1 MEAMIDLVQNFIIMV
16 YPKMDLL
23 ELELVLQ
30 VSLTFKQAEKLEV
43 AKELLLAEARKL
55 AKVLVQPMVF
65 IKFHISYRGPLS
77 CLIQYEPAHAEQS
90 YSK

>member
-1 MEAMIDLVQNFIIMV
+1 MEAMIDLVQIFIIMV

-65 IKFHISYRGPLS
+65 HFNANLN
-77 CLIQYEPAHAEQS
+77 L
-90 YSK
+90 

>member
-43 AKELLLAEARKL
+43 A
-55 AKVLVQPMVF
+55 
-65 IKFHISYRGPLS
+65 
-77 CLIQYEPAHAEQS
+77 
-90 YSK
+90 